1 MADDA
6 LLVRFRDRDSKE
18 GITRDTMKK
27 IADAL
32 DLSETAAVHRALAEF
47 AQRYVAQYPRD
58 DAPLTAG
65 ERQRIAEIVEREHGR
80 AVVTETLFDEPAASS
95 PHVKRVGK
103 RVSPS
108 RAR

>member
-18 GITRDTMKK
+18 GITRETMKK
-27 IADAL
+27 IAHAL

-47 AQRYVAQYPRD
+47 AQRHVPQYPRD
-58 DAPLTAG
+58 NAPLTAG
-65 ERQRIAEIVEREHGR
+65 ELQRIAELVEREHGR
-80 AVVTETLFDEPAASS
+80 AVVTESLFEEPAAAL
-95 PHVKRVGK
+95 PGVKRVGK

-108 RAR
+108 RTR